1 MPPGQNR
8 HRLQPARTIEFAGM
22 IADRYL
28 QLKGE
33 LESGFARLIT
43 LHSEMHRPAEQLNTL
58 RTLLRGIS
66 EPLLFVAVGEVKSGK
81 SSLLNALFG
90 DELAK
95 VDVLPATDRV
105 YIFRYGPEEKTAEV
119 SPQLTER
126 YLPVPFLRDFSVV
139 DTPGTNT
146 MVKEHQMVTEDFM
159 PRADIVLFVFSVANP
174 WTQSNWEFLDF
185 LQKTWLKNVIFVLQQ
200 IDLRE
205 PTEIDVI
212 HRHLQDTAMRRL
224 GFVPP
229 IFAVSARKALLA
241 RTSGVDK
248 ETLWKESAFAAL
260 EEQINFIVTES
271 STRMLKLRSTFQAGR
286 VVLEELVSE
295 VGVLLGRISSDEA
308 ALRRLDSLLETRRDQ
323 MRRQVGNL
331 VRDIENA
338 YDRTT
343 AERAKLLRGKV
354 SWWSGLK
361 LIVARS
367 SHEQNLHAGIETKL
381 RELMQPQMEKA
392 VSALETD
399 LRSVWPQMQDLLENQ
414 LSGGLR
420 KEART
425 SIPDFAGQRRELSE
439 AIQTAFM
446 DILAGKSL
454 QERLT
459 RSFAQTSLALRIVA
473 ALIAIAGT
481 VAALTK
487 NRTPTIAIG
496 AAAAAAIGL
505 LLIIFLVFNHR
516 RKILRDYER
525 ELDPKQTEF
534 RRALEGQFGKAIDSF
549 CAEMAK
555 RFQSLGEVC
564 RAQRANYEPWSAQL
578 NELQKKFA
586 ELKPSLG

>member
-1 MPPGQNR
+1 
-8 HRLQPARTIEFAGM
+8 M

-28 QLKGE
+28 RLKSE
-33 LESGFARLIT
+33 LESGFAGLIK
-43 LHSEMHRPAEQLNTL
+43 LGSEMHRPGEQLNTL
-58 RTLLRGIS
+58 QALLRDIS

-90 DELAK
+90 NEFAR

-105 YIFRYGPEEKTAEV
+105 YVFRFGQEEKTSEL
-119 SPQLTER
+119 SPKLTER
-126 YLPVPFLRDFSVV
+126 YLPIPFLRDFSVV

-146 MVKEHQMVTEDFM
+146 MVKEHQMVAEDFM

-212 HRHLQDTAMRRL
+212 HRHLQDTAMRQL

-241 RTSGVDK
+241 RTSGLDK
-248 ETLWKESAFAAL
+248 NKLWEESAFAAL

-286 VVLEELVSE
+286 VVLEELAGE
-295 VGVLLGRISSDEA
+295 VGGLLGKISADEA
-308 ALRRLDSLLETRRDQ
+308 ALSRLDSLLETRRDQ
-323 MRRQVGNL
+323 MRRQIGSL

-338 YDRTT
+338 YDQTSKERT
-343 AERAKLLRGKV
+343 RLLRQRV
-354 SWWSGLK
+354 TWWSGLK

-367 SHEQNLHAGIETKL
+367 AHERNLHAGIETKL

-392 VSALETD
+392 VNALETD

-414 LSGGLR
+414 LSADLR
-420 KEART
+420 KRART
-425 SIPDFAGQRRELSE
+425 NIPDFAGQRRELSE

-446 DILAGKSL
+446 NILTGKSL

-459 RSFAQTSLALRIVA
+459 QSFAQTSLALRIVA
-473 ALIAIAGT
+473 ALIAIAAT
-481 VAALTK
+481 VAVLTK
-487 NRTPTIAIG
+487 NRNPTIAIG
-496 AAAAAAIGL
+496 AAAVAWIGL
-505 LLIIFLVFNHR
+505 VLVIFLAFNHR

-525 ELDPKQTEF
+525 ALDPKQSEF
-534 RRALEGQFGKAIDSF
+534 RQALEGQFGRAINLF
-549 CAEMAK
+549 CTEVAK
-555 RFQSLGEVC
+555 RFQGLSEVC
-564 RAQRANYEPWSAQL
+564 RTQCARHEPWSAQV

-586 ELKPSLG
+586 ELKPRLG

>member
-1 MPPGQNR
+1 
-8 HRLQPARTIEFAGM
+8 M

-28 QLKGE
+28 RLKAE
-33 LESGFARLIT
+33 LEGAFAGLIK
-43 LHSEMHRPAEQLNTL
+43 LGSEMRRPGEQLNTL
-58 RTLLRGIS
+58 QALLRDIS

-90 DELAK
+90 DEFAK

-105 YIFRYGPEEKTAEV
+105 YIFRYGKDEKTTEV

-126 YLPVPFLRDFSVV
+126 YLPIPFLRDFSVV

-200 IDLRE
+200 VDLRE

-241 RTSGVDK
+241 RTGGVDK
-248 ETLWKESAFAAL
+248 PKLWEESAFAAL

-271 STRMLKLRSTFQAGR
+271 STRMLKLRSIFQAGR
-286 VVLEELVSE
+286 VVSDELASE
-295 VGVLLGRISSDEA
+295 VSALLGKISADET
-308 ALRRLDSLLETRRDQ
+308 ALSRLNSLLQTRRDQ
-323 MRRQVGNL
+323 MRRQTGSL

-338 YDRTT
+338 YDQTADERT
-343 AERAKLLRGKV
+343 KLLRRKV

-361 LIVARS
+361 LILARS
-367 SHEQNLHAGIETKL
+367 AHERSLHVGIETKL
-381 RELMQPQMEKA
+381 RELTQPQMEKA
-392 VSALETD
+392 VNALETD

-414 LSGGLR
+414 LSADLR
-420 KEART
+420 KQART
-425 SIPDFAGQRRELSE
+425 NIPDFAGQRRELSE
-439 AIQTAFM
+439 AIHTAFM

-459 RSFAQTSLALRIVA
+459 RSFAQTSLALRILA
-473 ALIAIAGT
+473 ALITIAAT
-481 VAALTK
+481 LAALTK
-487 NRTPTIAIG
+487 SRSPTIAISS
-496 AAAAAAIGL
+496 AAVVVIGL
-505 LLIIFLVFNHR
+505 VLIILLAFNHR
-516 RKILRDYER
+516 RRILRDYER

-534 RRALEGQFGKAIDSF
+534 RQALEGQFGKAIDSF
-549 CAEMAK
+549 CEEMAK
-555 RFQSLGEVC
+555 RFQRLSEVC
-564 RAQRANYEPWSAQL
+564 HAQHARYEPWSAQV

-586 ELKPSLG
+586 ALKPRLG